1 MEQRYILGL
10 DIGIASVGW
19 AALALNDK
27 DEPYRILDMNSR
39 IFPEAEQPK
48 TGESLAAPRRQARGM
63 RRRLRRRR
71 HRLARLRSLLVR
83 EGVLSKAALAAL
95 YEKPVTDIYAVRCEG
110 LERRLT
116 PEEWTRVLL
125 YFAKHRGFKS
135 NRLAEAG
142 NAEEGQVKE
151 ALKANAELLADYR
164 TVGEMLY
171 KDAKFQAH
179 KRNKAAAYQMTV
191 SRNML
196 LSEIKQLFAAQR
208 EQNNE
213 HASEQ
218 FEEKYVEVFSSQRN
232 FDEGPGGESPY
243 GGNLIERMIG
253 TCTLERA
260 AGEKRAPKASYSF
273 MRFSLLEKLSH
284 IRITANG
291 ATRSLTDEERQQLEQ
306 LAWQSPSLT
315 YAHLRKALGLHETER
330 FNDLYY
336 SKDIAETEKKKKF
349 GFTAAYHEV
358 RKALDKLE
366 KDYIKKLSPDELDV
380 IGYAFSVFKN
390 EGNLRS
396 YLLNNGIADEVCS
409 TLLVNLKPFRKFG
422 HISVKACRKLIPYL
436 EQGMTY
442 DAACRAAGYEPS
454 GDNGLKHKFLSGAIE
469 EVREIPNPV
478 VRRAISQTIKVLNAL
493 IRRYGSP
500 VEIHVELARE
510 MARNFQD
517 RRDMQHKMEDNRK
530 ANERIIQELREN
542 GLLQPNGLDI
552 VKWKLYKEQQGICAY
567 SQKPFDVERLLHDGK
582 YAEVDHI
589 LPYSRSLDDSYANK
603 VLVMA
608 GENQLKRNRTPLE
621 YMADNEEKQNA
632 FVCWAN
638 TSIRD
643 LRKRQNLLRKNFH
656 SEEKEWKDR
665 HLNDTKYI
673 SRFVYNLLRQH
684 LEFSPFIG
692 GRKRHVLAVNGS
704 VTAYV
709 RKRLGINKI
718 RANGDL
724 HHAVDAVIIAC
735 VTQGMVNIIEQYS
748 KAREL
753 WEISA
758 KEPFPE
764 PWPGFRKEL
773 EARTSDNPEEELRRV
788 QVKNYT
794 EEELQAVKPIF
805 VSRMPRRKIRA
816 AAHEATIHSAKH
828 LNAGITV
835 VKKKLSELKL
845 TNDKMAIAG
854 YFNPSSDKLLYQA
867 LLTRLQAFAG
877 NAKKAFA
884 EPFYKPRADGAPGPL
899 VRSVKIAAKS
909 VLQVDVNQGKGVAA
923 NDSMVRVDVFYRAE
937 GKGKGYYLVPVYVA
951 DTVKDELPVKA
962 VTRGKAY
969 KDWDEMKSDEFLFS
983 LYKDDLLLVRSA
995 KDIELSFLGRK
1006 GELGNLLTTYKTRE
1020 FLCYYQGTNR
1030 AACSITIC
1038 NQDNTYAKESM
1049 GIKTLA
1055 LLKKMQV
1062 DVLGQVSEAPAEKRQ
1077 GFKQMKKDPHRR
1089 CGKNVSA
1096 SDD

>member
-1 MEQRYILGL
+1 MEQRYIVGL

-48 TGESLAAPRRQARGM
+48 TGDSLAAPRRQARGV

-71 HRLARLRSLLVR
+71 HRLDRVRRLLVR
-83 EGVLSKAALAAL
+83 EGVLNKAGLTAL
-95 YEKPVTDIYAVRCEG
+95 YEKPVTDIYAIRYEG

-116 PEEWTRVLL
+116 SDEWARVLL
-125 YFAKHRGFKS
+125 FFVKHRGFKS
-135 NRLAEAG
+135 NRLAEIA
-142 NAEEGQVKE
+142 NDEDGQVKE
-151 ALKANAELLADYR
+151 ALKANTELLAGYR

-171 KDAKFQAH
+171 KDVKFQGH
-179 KRNKAAAYQMTV
+179 KRNKMADYQMTV

-196 LSEIKQLFAAQR
+196 LEEIQQLFVAQR
-208 EQNNE
+208 EQNNV
-213 HASEQ
+213 HATKS
-218 FEEKYVEVFSSQRN
+218 FEEKYVEIFSSQRN
-232 FDEGPGGESPY
+232 FDEGPGGDSPY
-243 GGNLIERMIG
+243 GGNLIEKMIG
-253 TCTLERA
+253 VCTLERA
-260 AGEKRAPKASYSF
+260 NGEKRAPKASYSF

-284 IRITANG
+284 IRLTANG
-291 ATRSLTDEERQQLEQ
+291 TTRSLTDEERSRLEQ

-315 YAHLRKALGLHETER
+315 YAHLRKALGLQETER

-336 SKDIAETEKKKKF
+336 SKDTAETEKKAKF
-349 GFTAAYHEV
+349 SFTAAYHEI

-366 KDYIKKLSPDELDV
+366 KDYIKKLSPNELDV

-390 EGNLRS
+390 ERNLRS
-396 YLLNNGIADEVCS
+396 YLLNNGITENVCS
-409 TLLVNLKPFRKFG
+409 TLLDNLKPFRKFG

-436 EQGMTY
+436 ETGMTY
-442 DAACRAAGYEPS
+442 YDACKAAGYDVL
-454 GDNGLKHKFLSGAIE
+454 GKNGCKEKFLSGGME

-510 MARNFQD
+510 MARSFQD
-517 RRDMQHKMEDNRK
+517 RKDMHNKMENNRK
-530 ANERIIQELREN
+530 ANEQIIKELREN

-552 VKWKLYKEQQGICAY
+552 VKWKLYKEQQGVCAY
-567 SQKPFDVERLLHDGK
+567 SQKTFDVERLLHDGK

-589 LPYSRSLDDSYANK
+589 LPYSRSFDDSYTNK

-608 GENQLKRNRTPLE
+608 GENQHKGNRTPWE
-621 YMADNEEKQNA
+621 YMRDNEEKWTSFA
-632 FVCWAN
+632 CWTN
-638 TSIRD
+638 TAIRD
-643 LRKRQNLLRKNFH
+643 FRKRQNLLRKNFC
-656 SEEKEWKDR
+656 SEEKEWKER

-673 SRFVYNLLRQH
+673 SRFVYNLLRNH
-684 LEFSPFIG
+684 LEFNPFMG
-692 GRKRHVLAVNGS
+692 GRNRHVLAVSGG

-748 KAREL
+748 KAKEL

-764 PWPGFRKEL
+764 PWIGFRKEL
-773 EARTSDNPEEELRRV
+773 EARTSDNPAEALRRMRC
-788 QVKNYT
+788 KNYS
-794 EEELQAVKPIF
+794 EEELQALKPIF
-805 VSRMPRRKIRA
+805 VSRMPRRKVRA
-816 AAHEATIHSAKH
+816 AAHEETIRSAKH
-828 LNAGITV
+828 LDEGFTV
-835 VKKKLSELKL
+835 VKKKLSDLKL
-845 TNDKMAIAG
+845 TKDKMAIEG
-854 YFNPSSDKLLYQA
+854 YFNPSSDTLLYQA
-867 LLTRLQAFAG
+867 LLERLQKFDGKAA
-877 NAKKAFA
+877 KAFA
-884 EPFYKPRADGAPGPL
+884 EPFYKPKADGTPGPL
-899 VRSVKIAAKS
+899 VRTVKIKTKS
-909 VLQVDVNQGKGVAA
+909 VLQVDVNKGKGVTD
-923 NDSMVRVDVFYRAE
+923 NESMVRVDIFYRAE
-937 GKGKGYYLVPVYVA
+937 GKRKGYYLVPVYVA
-951 DTVKDELPVKA
+951 DTIKDELPIKA
-962 VTRGKAY
+962 VTKGKAY
-969 KDWDEMKSDEFLFS
+969 KDWDEMKPDEFLFS
-983 LYKDDLLLVRSA
+983 LYKDDLLLVRSV
-995 KDIELSFLGRK
+995 KDIELSFLGKK
-1006 GELGNLLTTYKTRE
+1006 GELGNFLPTYKTRE

-1030 AACSITIC
+1030 GACSITIC

-1096 SDD
+1096 FDD